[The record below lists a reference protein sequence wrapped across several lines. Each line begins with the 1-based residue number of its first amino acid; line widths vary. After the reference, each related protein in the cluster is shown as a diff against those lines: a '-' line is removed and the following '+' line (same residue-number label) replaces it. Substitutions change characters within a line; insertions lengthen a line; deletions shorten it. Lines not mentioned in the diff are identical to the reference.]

1 MPGTVIGK
9 TLNYGYP
16 GQVSRMG
23 DEVSRTRPV
32 KESTANVLFGA
43 PVVINED
50 GTCQLMG
57 TGHKAENFAGVAMR
71 RVKSASDYPNQ
82 NRVYYM
88 AGEPCDILERGSVT
102 VECVS
107 GSPKVGG
114 DVYVYVVAASGHKLG
129 EFAAVADAVAANTV
143 KLTNARW
150 GSGKD
155 ARNVAELTLITR
167 QGV

>member
-16 GQVSRMG
+16 GQISRQG

-32 KESTANVLFGA
+32 KEGTNNINFGA
-43 PVVINED
+43 PVVVNAD
-50 GTCQLMG
+50 GTFQVMG

-71 RVKSASDYPNQ
+71 RVKSALEYPNQ

-88 AGEPCDILERGSVT
+88 PNEACDILERGSIT
-102 VECVS
+102 VECVN
-107 GSPKVGG
+107 GTPTVGG

-129 EFAAVADAVAANTV
+129 EFSATADAANTV

-150 GSGKD
+150 GSDKD